1 MVQAAGEEKITLSVG
16 RHRGK
21 MEIMGVSEAGNR
33 RGSRMS
39 VKEEKHDQSSCKAYS
54 AEAGVF
60 IQQGND

>member
-1 MVQAAGEEKITLSVG
+1 
-16 RHRGK
+16 